1 MLHIKFRDNRIWQ
14 KQEKAMRN
22 LKPSI
27 IELAIMLFTALIWAS
42 IIIASTNAAAGTDNE
57 QLINDRTEAQLVDCA
72 NTGTNLLTNRLKVL
86 SSTSS
91 LAEVAN
97 EDVINPAKTETILVI
112 QPDNGQGEAP
122 KVVQPPKGTRN
133 AVSVVLQNQSSNSLL
148 QDNKRPNIVLF
159 QVDNLGLGELGCY
172 GGGMMRGANTSR
184 IDQFSREGMQLWHYI
199 AETQCTPSRSAL
211 MTGRHSIRSGTSS
224 CPMDGGPGGLVAWEK
239 TMADVLSPAGYAT
252 ACFGKWHIG
261 AETGRWPTDHGFD
274 EWYGPPRSYDECLW
288 PSDPTYDPKVAP
300 PVYMLE
306 GRKNESV
313 QELHDQ
319 QLTIPLKRD
328 VDQEYKRRAF
338 DFMRR
343 NVNESKPF
351 FLYFNHG
358 LMHLPTVPR
367 EEFSGKSGHGDNADC
382 LMELDHDFGEILDFL
397 DSLGIRNNTIVVFV
411 GDNGPEDMLLWRG
424 TSGIFE
430 GSYFTP
436 AEGGLRTP
444 CLIRWPGHVP
454 AGSSNNEMVHQV
466 DMFPT
471 LLGWA
476 GCMVPQDRVIDGID
490 QRSFFLGQQ
499 NKSNREGC
507 LVWFGDK
514 LCAVK
519 WRNFKV
525 TFVDQKYLYSDA
537 LPVGTPHIIDLI
549 TDPKEREPADV
560 QYLHTWVLQPIAK
573 LEKNFKESVSRES
586 LIPAGSPVDFVP
598 DHQNKTEWGLKSF

>member
-1 MLHIKFRDNRIWQ
+1 
-14 KQEKAMRN
+14 MRN

-27 IELAIMLFTALIWAS
+27 IGLAIVLFTALIGAS
-42 IIIASTNAAAGTDNE
+42 IIIASTNAAVGTDKE
-57 QLINDRTEAQLVDCA
+57 QLTSDPTEAPLVCGA
-72 NTGTNLLTNRLKVL
+72 NTGTNLLTNRMKVL

-97 EDVINPAKTETILVI
+97 EDVIHPAKTETVLVI

-133 AVSVVLQNQSSNSLL
+133 VISVVLQNQSSNSLL

-211 MTGRHSIRSGTSS
+211 MTGRYAIRSGTSS
-224 CPMDGGPGGLVAWEK
+224 VPADWGPGGLVAWEK

-261 AETGRWPTDHGFD
+261 AEKGRWPTDHGFD

-288 PSDPTYDPKVAP
+288 PSDPTYDPKVVP

-306 GRKNESV
+306 GRKGESV
-313 QELHDQ
+313 RELHDQ

-328 VDQEYKRRAF
+328 VDQEYKQRAF

-367 EEFSGKSGHGDNADC
+367 EEFKGKSGHGDNADC
-382 LMELDHDFGEILDFL
+382 LMELDHDFGEILDFI

-430 GSYFTP
+430 GSYFTA

-444 CLIRWPGHVP
+444 CLIRWPRHVP

-507 LVWFGDK
+507 LVWVGDT
-514 LCAVK
+514 LYAVK

-525 TFVDQKYLYSDA
+525 TFVDQKYFYSDA
-537 LPVGTPHIIDLI
+537 VPVGNPHIIDLI
-549 TDPKEREPADV
+549 TDPKEREPVDA
-560 QYLHTWVLQPIAK
+560 QYLHTWVMVPIAK
-573 LEKNFKESVSRES
+573 LLKDFKESVSREP
-586 LIPAGSPVDFVP
+586 LTPAGSPVDFVP
-598 DHQNKTEWGLKSF
+598 NHQNKTEGSLKSF

>member
-1 MLHIKFRDNRIWQ
+1 MA
-14 KQEKAMRN
+14 KQERVMRN
-22 LKPSI
+22 QKLSI
-27 IELAIMLFTALIWAS
+27 IGLTIVLFTTLVGAS
-42 IIIASTNAAAGTDNE
+42 IIITSTNAGETVD
-57 QLINDRTEAQLVDCA
+57 QLTNDPTEAPLVVGA

-112 QPDNGQGEAP
+112 QPDNVQSKAP
-122 KVVQPPKGTRN
+122 KVVPPKGTRN
-133 AVSVVLQNQSSNSLL
+133 VISVVLQNQSSNSLL
-148 QDNKRPNIVLF
+148 QENKMPNIVLF

-172 GGGMMRGANTSR
+172 GGGMTRGANTSR

-211 MTGRHSIRSGTSS
+211 MTGRHAIRSGTASV
-224 CPMDGGPGGLVAWEK
+224 PMDWGPSGLVAWEK
-239 TMADVLSPAGYAT
+239 TMADVLSPACYAT

-288 PSDPTYDPKVAP
+288 PSDPTYDPKVVP

-306 GRKNESV
+306 GRKGESV
-313 QELHDQ
+313 RELHDQ

-328 VDQEYKRRAF
+328 IDQEYKRRAF
-338 DFMRR
+338 DFMQR

-358 LMHLPTVPR
+358 LMHLPTIPR
-367 EEFSGKSGHGDNADC
+367 EEFKGKSGHGDNADC
-382 LMELDHDFGEILDFL
+382 LMELDHDFGEILDFI
-397 DSLGIRNNTIVVFV
+397 DSTGIRNNTIVVFV
-411 GDNGPEDMLLWRG
+411 GDNGPEDMPLWRG
-424 TSGIFE
+424 TPGIFE
-430 GSYFTP
+430 GSYFT
-436 AEGGLRTP
+436 ASEGGLRTP
-444 CLIRWPGHVP
+444 CLIRWPGNVP
-454 AGSSNNEMVHQV
+454 AGSSSNDMVHQV

-476 GCMVPQDRVIDGID
+476 GCMVPQDRAIDGID
-490 QRSFFLGQQ
+490 QGSFFLGQQ

-507 LVWFGDK
+507 LVWVGDK
-514 LCAVK
+514 LYAVK
-519 WRNFKV
+519 WHNFKV
-525 TFVDQKYLYSDA
+525 TFVDQKYFYSDA
-537 LPVGTPHIIDLI
+537 LPVGNPHIIDLT
-549 TDPKEREPADV
+549 TDPKEREPVDA
-560 QYLHTWVLQPIAK
+560 QYLHTWVMMPIAK
-573 LEKNFKESVSRES
+573 FEKNFKESVSREP

-598 DHQNKTEWGLKSF
+598 IRNLGA